1 MKPWE
6 DMLALNNFEDTAFQV
21 LPAASSY
28 YEPSEFPASWQS
40 VIFDHLPS
48 GLLEAALT
56 NDQHPLPSTKD
67 REGYWGKHHFGYW
80 ASGLRDYQLILDC
93 CEELGIDAKAYLDF
107 GCASGRV
114 VRHFAANQPEM
125 QVFGCDLNR
134 HHIEW
139 ICRYL
144 PSNVC
149 AFQTH
154 SVPNI
159 PLPDNSLDVIT
170 AYSVFTH
177 IEAFETAWLME
188 LRRLLKPGGI
198 AWITVHSEHTWSEM
212 DGSWPLYQLLSSYPG
227 FDAKADRGPLAGD
240 RVVFRGDGQRSYS
253 SQVFYHFDYLDHVW
267 GRFFEVVGKKR
278 RHPGFQDVI
287 ILRKR

>member
-1 MKPWE
+1 MKSWE
-6 DMLALNNFEDTAFQV
+6 DMLAINNFEDAAFEI
-21 LPAASSY
+21 LPSASAF
-28 YEPSEFPASWQS
+28 YEPSDFPGVWQS
-40 VIFDHLPS
+40 VLFDHLPD
-48 GLLEAALT
+48 GLLEAALE
-56 NDQHPLPSTKD
+56 NDQAPIPSTKD
-67 REGYWGKHHFGYW
+67 REGYWGEHHFGYW
-80 ASGLRDYQLILDC
+80 ASGLRDYQLLLNS
-93 CEELGIDAKAYLDF
+93 CEELGVNPKAFLDM

-114 VRHFAANQPEM
+114 VRHFAANRPEM
-125 QVFGCDLNR
+125 DVYGCDLNR

-159 PLPDNSLDVIT
+159 PLPDNSLDVVT

-198 AWITVHSEHTWSEM
+198 AWITIHSEETWAEM
-212 DGSWPLYQLLSSYPG
+212 NASWPLHRLLSHYPG
-227 FDAKADRGPLAGD
+227 FDADGEREPLAKD
-240 RVVFRGDGQRSYS
+240 RVVFRGDGERSYS
-253 SQVFYHFDYLDHVW
+253 SQVFYRFDYIHQVW
-267 GRFFEVVGKKR
+267 GRFFDIADVKR
-278 RHPGFQDVI
+278 RHPGFQDVV
-287 ILRKR
+287 ILQKI